1 MQQLRFKFY
10 LSKIKRTIR
19 IRYILNCFYAFLF
32 DKVNQ
37 KREGIKKNTLLLI
50 RLDAIGDYVL
60 FRNLLATIRKSE
72 KFKNHKITVA
82 GNYLWKDI
90 ALTYDKDFVDEWYWI
105 DTNKLIQDKNYRK
118 SVLMHLYKQGFET
131 AIFPNSARDFLK
143 GDILIRATKATYR
156 VGSASSKSIDAWLFT
171 FIGSFFYTRLID
183 NKEPIFEFD
192 KNVYFFKILLE
203 QEISLTQPTF
213 PKIDKIEKQKQILIL
228 PGAGEKKRQWSST
241 NFARLIQKLNA
252 ELPNY
257 KIVINGGKSDIDKV
271 NEIITLIPE
280 VKIEN
285 ETGKHSLVKLIEH
298 IQQSSLV
305 IAHDSSG
312 YHFAVAC
319 YVPIV
324 GLMPGKRYKRFSLY
338 SCKPNNTILHFPI
351 TVNELDTMY
360 EKFGESFFE
369 DVLFDINSITPDSV
383 YESCKK
389 LLTNENLTH

>member
-118 SVLMHLYKQGFET
+118 SVLTHLYKQGFET

-171 FIGSFFYTRLID
+171 FIGSFFL
-183 NKEPIFEFD
+183 
-192 KNVYFFKILLE
+192 
-203 QEISLTQPTF
+203 
-213 PKIDKIEKQKQILIL
+213 
-228 PGAGEKKRQWSST
+228 
-241 NFARLIQKLNA
+241 
-252 ELPNY
+252 Y
-257 KIVINGGKSDIDKV
+257 KIN
-271 NEIITLIPE
+271 
-280 VKIEN
+280 
-285 ETGKHSLVKLIEH
+285 
-298 IQQSSLV
+298 
-305 IAHDSSG
+305 
-312 YHFAVAC
+312 
-319 YVPIV
+319 
-324 GLMPGKRYKRFSLY
+324 
-338 SCKPNNTILHFPI
+338 
-351 TVNELDTMY
+351 
-360 EKFGESFFE
+360 
-369 DVLFDINSITPDSV
+369 
-383 YESCKK
+383 
-389 LLTNENLTH
+389 